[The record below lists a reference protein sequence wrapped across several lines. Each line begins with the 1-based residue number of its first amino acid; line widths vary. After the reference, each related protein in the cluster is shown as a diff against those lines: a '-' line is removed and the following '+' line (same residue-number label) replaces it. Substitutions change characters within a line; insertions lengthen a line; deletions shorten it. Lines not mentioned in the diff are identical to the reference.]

1 MVYIINRSG
10 KKCNLKLRIANIAP
24 GWLEKYG
31 DQMATVSDVTKR
43 RVRRQFFDARG
54 CQGDTGILMEMIE
67 FDENGNIFAQKSDR
81 GAVDEP
87 VRMAVNGY
95 LQ

>member
-1 MVYIINRSG
+1 
-10 KKCNLKLRIANIAP
+10 
-24 GWLEKYG
+24 
-31 DQMATVSDVTKR
+31 
-43 RVRRQFFDARG
+43 
-54 CQGDTGILMEMIE
+54 MEMIE
-67 FDENGNIFAQKSDR
+67 FDENGNIIAQKSDR

>member
-1 MVYIINRSG
+1 MVYIINRSV

-43 RVRRQFFDARG
+43 RVRAA
-54 CQGDTGILMEMIE
+54 
-67 FDENGNIFAQKSDR
+67 IF
-81 GAVDEP
+81 
-87 VRMAVNGY
+87 
-95 LQ
+95 